1 MPYIENAVGEFE
13 AMDRLCAELQIESDY
28 DFAEWLLRGIISL
41 SQALR
46 GANPHAQI
54 AAANYFR
61 ERRNL
66 CDSIWPEF
74 RPQMNRLLSQALGR
88 VN

>member
-1 MPYIENAVGEFE
+1 MPYTENAVDEFE
-13 AMDRLCAELQIESDY
+13 AMDRLCAELQIETDY
-28 DFAEWLLRGIISL
+28 DFAERLLRDIMSL
-41 SQALR
+41 SQALQ
-46 GANPHAQI
+46 GDDPHAQI

-66 CDSIWPEF
+66 CDAIWPEF
-74 RPQMNRLLSQALGR
+74 RPQMDRLLSQALGQ